1 MRATWLVEFACATMA
16 ADACIKMEYLAK
28 LADSSAISTSSI
40 RPSAER
46 MLVSCDFILSAANAS
61 RDIPAPVC
69 ALKKTTFSIAFSKTP
84 ADTWLSPLRLLESH
98 LPGQWYEQL
107 RLVQFRYHP
116 YYTHHRS

>member
-61 RDIPAPVC
+61 RDIPAPRPGP
-69 ALKKTTFSIAFSKTP
+69 LRIQHSQLPFQKLLQILG
-84 ADTWLSPLRLLESH
+84 LSPLRLLESH

-107 RLVQFRYHP
+107 RVVQFR
-116 YYTHHRS
+116 